1 MWELLTGEVPYKGID
16 DVAIAYGVATNKYE
30 LHIPSTCPEQWQELM
45 KSCWIYDHEMRPSFK
60 DILKNLDD
68 IARTDFHQMPN
79 DNFYSL
85 QDNWKAE
92 IDDRLNDIRLREDV
106 SCQNKIYFILLSKL
120 FPKSGCNFREE
131 RFLLLKTFNFCI
143 FFLSA
148 TPAGI
153 LGATSLTLGTSI
165 EPPSTTISGGNGAS
179 SILPPGG
186 IGLGVKPPSPEQP
199 LFMCPR
205 RPNIGREV
213 RFVNIQRKWTKI
225 IKI

>member
-1 MWELLTGEVPYKGID
+1 MMWELLTGEVPYKGID

-106 SCQNKIYFILLSKL
+106 SCQNQIYFVLYHEKTYHYYFMKNEYNLKFKL
-120 FPKSGCNFREE
+120 MFFR
-131 RFLLLKTFNFCI
+131 
-143 FFLSA
+143 
-148 TPAGI
+148 
-153 LGATSLTLGTSI
+153 SLEAWKL
-165 EPPSTTISGGNGAS
+165 N
-179 SILPPGG
+179 
-186 IGLGVKPPSPEQP
+186 
-199 LFMCPR
+199 
-205 RPNIGREV
+205 
-213 RFVNIQRKWTKI
+213 
-225 IKI
+225 

>member
-106 SCQNKIYFILLSKL
+106 SYQIEYIWCYITKKYSIYLRVSITQNSCLHLS
-120 FPKSGCNFREE
+120 
-131 RFLLLKTFNFCI
+131 
-143 FFLSA
+143 
-148 TPAGI
+148 
-153 LGATSLTLGTSI
+153 LGA
-165 EPPSTTISGGNGAS
+165 
-179 SILPPGG
+179 
-186 IGLGVKPPSPEQP
+186 
-199 LFMCPR
+199 
-205 RPNIGREV
+205 
-213 RFVNIQRKWTKI
+213 
-225 IKI
+225 